1 MAALGTHPDQMQLV
15 YAAKKVKILIVF
27 AAKKVKVKTKSTGK
41 LVQSAAKWTIA
52 ALTDQMQLV

>member
-41 LVQSAAKWTIA
+41 LVQSAAK
-52 ALTDQMQLV
+52 